1 MQNAWLPNLT
11 TGNGLEAV
19 MTLRA
24 SAKQQQHLACF
35 VTSPLDQTLP
45 SSALPAGMPLS

>member
-24 SAKQQQHLACF
+24 SAKQQQQLACL